1 MRFNRL
7 FWAGLAVGVF
17 FGALILLGLAI
28 AKAQGHPPE
37 NPYPG
42 VPDPGVRPMPSA
54 ALITLPNDCNILR
67 DAVVANVDN
76 RAEGYAYRMTVLK
89 CTDIPW
95 DRLPQ
100 P

>member
-28 AKAQGHPPE
+28 ARADGHAPE
-37 NPYPG
+37 RPYPG
-42 VPDPGVRPMPSA
+42 VPDPGTRPVASPAS
-54 ALITLPNDCNILR
+54 ITLPDDCTVLR
-67 DAVVANVDN
+67 DAAIANVDN
-76 RAEGYAYRMTVLK
+76 RAEGYVYRMTVLK
-89 CTDIPW
+89 CADIPW
-95 DRLPQ
+95 EKLPQ